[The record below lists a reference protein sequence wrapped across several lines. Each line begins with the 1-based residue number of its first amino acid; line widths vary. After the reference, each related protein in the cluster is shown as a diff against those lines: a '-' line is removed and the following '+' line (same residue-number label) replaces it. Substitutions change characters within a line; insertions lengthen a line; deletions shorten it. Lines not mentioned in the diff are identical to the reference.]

1 MNQIS
6 SNTNNNY
13 RLKQAQMS
21 FKANEQLPIEQPVQS
36 EKTIDLS
43 QVQIPDLYYTP
54 EDSFQQQGFKET
66 LKKADV
72 MGLIYPWV
80 AHPFMMLGT
89 CAGLAYGVDKF
100 SKACSGDYEKSL
112 LGKAAKFGDSVEN
125 SKFVQKVKKEPKSE
139 VELKTEIVEEN
150 YRLAYVGI
158 TRAKK
163 KLLISSA
170 KNYKLFARIQPKEIS
185 EIFEGVK

>member
-80 AHPFMMLGT
+80 AHPLMMLGT

-125 SKFVQKVKKEPKSE
+125 SKFVQSRPVQGVLGGIKKTGKG
-139 VELKTEIVEEN
+139 
-150 YRLAYVGI
+150 LAYVFRNNQLVNAFKK
-158 TRAKK
+158 TPAKPEWQMPK
-163 KLLISSA
+163 HEM
-170 KNYKLFARIQPKEIS
+170 ARVW
-185 EIFEGVK
+185 FF